1 MPSATASSAVPP
13 EADNPAF
20 APRREGPLPMAL
32 LVQKFGGT
40 SVADVERIQAVAQR
54 ISRCREEG
62 HELVIVVS
70 AMGHTTDELTGLARA
85 ISGNP
90 PQREMDMLLATGE
103 QVSIALLSMALHAQG
118 VPAVS
123 MTGTQA
129 GIVTESAHGRA
140 RILEIRTERLRRLL
154 DDGQVVVVAGF
165 QGTSSGHAG
174 TPEITTLGRGG
185 SDTSAVA
192 LAAALGADA
201 CEIYT
206 DVPGV
211 LTTDPRKVADA
222 QLMDTVTC
230 DEMLELA
237 SLGAAVLHPRAV
249 EIARNYGVPLVVRS
263 SWSDQPG
270 TRLTSGAAR
279 PIGSEGLELG
289 KPVDGAQLETHQAV
303 VALAHVPDRPGVAA
317 QLFEALGAAGLNVD
331 LIVQATHEGASNDIA
346 FTLPEAD
353 VDRAQLV
360 CREVLAALGADLAE
374 GGSAQLSAQ
383 AGMAK
388 LSISGAGIMGRPGV
402 AARLF
407 DTLARAGINLR
418 LIATSEVKV
427 SCLVA
432 GDQGQRAL
440 RAAADAFELAEGQ
453 LQLNPALCR
462 VGDPAVRGVAL
473 DRDQAQVA
481 VRRVPDRPG
490 TAAAVCR
497 ALADAGI
504 SLDAI
509 VQSERTHGGA
519 GGEGGQLSRDMS
531 FTLKRD
537 DRAAAERALAP
548 LLQQWPGSHFE
559 EGPAIARVSAVG
571 AGMPC
576 TAGTAARMF
585 RCLADAGIN
594 IELIATSEIRTSCVV
609 AEADGVRA
617 LQAVHAA
624 FGLGGSVVHK
634 AEGTE
639 APV

>member
-1 MPSATASSAVPP
+1 
-13 EADNPAF
+13 
-20 APRREGPLPMAL
+20 MAL

-40 SVADVERIQAVAQR
+40 SVADVARIQAVAAR
-54 ISRCREEG
+54 IAACREEG
-62 HELVIVVS
+62 HELVVVVS

-85 ISGNP
+85 ISSNP

-129 GIVTESAHGRA
+129 GIITESAHGRA
-140 RILEIRTERLRRLL
+140 RILEVRSERLRRLL
-154 DDGQVVVVAGF
+154 DAGQVVVVAGF
-165 QGTSSGHAG
+165 QGTSGGAAG

-192 LAAALGADA
+192 LAAALGAAA

-222 QLMDTVTC
+222 QLMDQVSC

-249 EIARNYGVPLVVRS
+249 EIARNYGVPLIVRS
-263 SWSDQPG
+263 SWSDAPG
-270 TRLTSGAAR
+270 TRLTSGRPR
-279 PIGSEGLELG
+279 PIGHGGLELG
-289 KPVDGAQLETHQAV
+289 KPVDGAELDLDQAV
-303 VALAHVPDRPGVAA
+303 LSLSHVPDQPGVAA
-317 QLFEALGAAGLNVD
+317 RLFEALGTAGVNVD
-331 LIVQATHEGASNDIA
+331 LIVQATHEGSSNDIA
-346 FTLPEAD
+346 FTLATSER
-353 VDRAQLV
+353 DRAELI
-360 CREVLAALGADLAE
+360 CREVLLSLGAELASDTNSDGARLCSE
-374 GGSAQLSAQ
+374 GA
-383 AGMAK
+383 MAK

-432 GDQGQRAL
+432 GHLGAKAL
-440 RAAADAFELAEGQ
+440 RAAADAFELGEAQ
-453 LQLNPALCR
+453 LRHNPEACHLE
-462 VGDPAVRGVAL
+462 DPAVRGVAL
-473 DRDQAQVA
+473 DLGQAQVA

-497 ALADAGI
+497 TLADAGI

-509 VQSERTHGGA
+509 VQSERTHGDAGA
-519 GGEGGQLSRDMS
+519 SSRDMS

-537 DRAAAERALAP
+537 DLLRAQQALQP
-548 LLQQWPGSHFE
+548 LLLQWPGACFE
-559 EGPAIARVSAVG
+559 EGPAIARISAVG
-571 AGMPC
+571 SGMPC
-576 TAGTAARMF
+576 TPGTAARMF
-585 RCLADAGIN
+585 RALADVGIN

-609 AEADGVRA
+609 AEADGVKA
-617 LQAVHAA
+617 LQVVHDA
-624 FGLGGSVVHK
+624 FNLGGTAIHR
-634 AEGTE
+634 AEGSE

>member
-1 MPSATASSAVPP
+1 MP
-13 EADNPAF
+13 
-20 APRREGPLPMAL
+20 GMAL

-40 SVADVERIQAVAQR
+40 SVADVERIQAVARR
-54 ISRCREEG
+54 IAASREEG

-70 AMGHTTDELTGLARA
+70 AMGHTTDELTALARA
-85 ISGNP
+85 ISPAP

-103 QVSIALLSMALHAQG
+103 QVSIALLSMALNTQG
-118 VPAVS
+118 VAAVS

-140 RILEIRTERLRRLL
+140 RILEVRTERLRRLL

-165 QGTSSGHAG
+165 QGTSSGAAG
-174 TPEITTLGRGG
+174 TAEITTLGRGG

-192 LAAALGADA
+192 LAAALGAEA

-222 QLMDTVTC
+222 QLMETVSC

-263 SWSDQPG
+263 SWSNAPG
-270 TRLTSGAAR
+270 TRLTSGRPR

-289 KPVDGAQLETHQAV
+289 RPVDGAELEPDQAV
-303 VALAHVPDRPGVAA
+303 LALSHVPDQPGVAA
-317 QLFEALGAAGLNVD
+317 VLFEALGAAGLNVD
-331 LIVQATHEGASNDIA
+331 LIVQATQEQNSNDIA
-346 FTLPEAD
+346 FTLAGAELLAAE
-353 VDRAQLV
+353 RV
-360 CREVLAALGADLAE
+360 CREVLAGLGADGAVLTAE
-374 GGSAQLSAQ
+374 P
-383 AGMAK
+383 GMAK
-388 LSISGAGIMGRPGV
+388 ISIAGAGIMGRPGV

-407 DTLARAGINLR
+407 DTMARLGINLR

-427 SCLVA
+427 SCVVDGL
-432 GDQGQRAL
+432 QGQKAL
-440 RAAADAFELAEGQ
+440 RAAADAFELAESQ
-453 LQLNPALCR
+453 LRQGPLACHQD
-462 VGDPAVRGVAL
+462 DPAVRGVAL
-473 DRDQAQVA
+473 DRDQTQMV

-490 TAAAVCR
+490 AAAAICR

-509 VQSERTHGGA
+509 VQSERTHGSGD
-519 GGEGGQLSRDMS
+519 GLSRDMS
-531 FTLKRD
+531 FTLRRD
-537 DRAAAERALAP
+537 DRGPAERALTTV
-548 LLQQWPGSHFE
+548 LRQWPGARVE
-559 EGPAIARVSAVG
+559 EGSAIARVSAVG
-571 AGMPC
+571 AGMAC

-585 RCLADAGIN
+585 RALADAGIN
-594 IELIATSEIRTSCVV
+594 IEMIATSEIRTSCVV
-609 AEADGVRA
+609 PEADGIRA
-617 LQAVHAA
+617 LQAVHTA
-624 FGLGGSVVHK
+624 FGLGGSTQHR

-639 APV
+639 APD

>member
-1 MPSATASSAVPP
+1 
-13 EADNPAF
+13 
-20 APRREGPLPMAL
+20 MAL

-85 ISGNP
+85 ISNNP

-165 QGTSSGHAG
+165 QGTSSGRAG

-263 SWSDQPG
+263 SWSDAAG
-270 TRLTSGAAR
+270 TRLTSGTPR

-289 KPVDGAQLETHQAV
+289 KPVDGAQLEMHQAV

-346 FTLPEAD
+346 FTLAEAD
-353 VDRAQLV
+353 VDRAELV
-360 CREVLAALGADLAE
+360 CREVLMAMGADLGS
-374 GGSAQLSAQ
+374 GGAQLCAQ
-383 AGMAK
+383 AGLAK

-407 DTLARAGINLR
+407 DTLARSGINLR

-440 RAAADAFELAEGQ
+440 RAAAETFELQDGQ
-453 LQLNPALCR
+453 LQLNPEICR
-462 VGDPAVRGVAL
+462 LGDPAVRGVAL
-473 DRDQAQVA
+473 DRDQVQVA

-497 ALADAGI
+497 ALADASI

-509 VQSERTHGGA
+509 VQSERSHTHATG
-519 GGEGGQLSRDMS
+519 SSKDIS

-559 EGPAIARVSAVG
+559 EGAAIARVSAVG

-585 RCLADAGIN
+585 RALADQAIN

-624 FGLGGSVVHK
+624 FALGGAVTHR

>member
-1 MPSATASSAVPP
+1 
-13 EADNPAF
+13 
-20 APRREGPLPMAL
+20 MAL
-32 LVQKFGGT
+32 YVQKFGGT
-40 SVADVERIQAVAQR
+40 SVADVERIQAVARR
-54 ISRCREEG
+54 IARCRDDG

-85 ISGNP
+85 LNTNP

-103 QVSIALLSMALHAQG
+103 QVSIALLSMALHALG

-129 GIVTESAHGRA
+129 GIITESAHGRA
-140 RILEIRTERLRRLL
+140 RILEVRSERLRQLL
-154 DDGQVVVVAGF
+154 DAGQVVVVAGF
-165 QGTSSGHAG
+165 QGTSGGGTGGAG
-174 TPEITTLGRGG
+174 GIPEITTLGRGG

-192 LAAALGADA
+192 LAAALGASA

-222 QLMDTVTC
+222 QLMEQVSC

-263 SWSDQPG
+263 SWTDAPG
-270 TRLTSGAAR
+270 TLLTSGAPRA
-279 PIGSEGLELG
+279 IGHGGLELG
-289 KPVDGAQLETHQAV
+289 KPVDGAELSLDQAV
-303 VALAHVPDRPGVAA
+303 LSLSHVPDRPGIAA
-317 QLFEALGAAGLNVD
+317 TLFEALGAAGLNVD
-331 LIVQATHEGASNDIA
+331 LIVQATHEGSSNDIA
-346 FTLPEAD
+346 FTLAAD
-353 VDRAQLV
+353 ELDRAELV
-360 CREVLAALGADLAE
+360 CREVLLGLGASLA
-374 GGSAQLSAQ
+374 SASNSDGARLSSD
-383 AGMAK
+383 AGLAK
-388 LSISGAGIMGRPGV
+388 LSLAGAGILGRPGV

-407 DTLARAGINLR
+407 DTLARSGINLR

-432 GDQGQRAL
+432 GHQGAKAL
-440 RAAADAFELAEGQ
+440 RAAAEAFELGEQQ
-453 LQLNPALCR
+453 LRHNPQACQL
-462 VGDPAVRGVAL
+462 GDPAVRGVAL
-473 DRDQAQVA
+473 DLGQAQVS
-481 VRRVPDRPG
+481 VRRVPDKPG

-509 VQSERTHGGA
+509 VQSERTHG
-519 GGEGGQLSRDMS
+519 EGSALSRDMS

-537 DRAAAERALAP
+537 ELQRAEQALHT
-548 LLQQWPGSHFE
+548 LLLQWPGSRFE

-576 TAGTAARMF
+576 TPGTAARMF
-585 RCLADAGIN
+585 RALADGGIN

-617 LQAVHAA
+617 LQVVHAA
-624 FGLGGSVVHK
+624 FGLGGAVSHR

>member
-1 MPSATASSAVPP
+1 
-13 EADNPAF
+13 
-20 APRREGPLPMAL
+20 MAL

-40 SVADVERIQAVAQR
+40 SVADVERIQAVARR
-54 ISRCREEG
+54 IARCREDG
-62 HELVIVVS
+62 HDLVIVVS
-70 AMGHTTDELTGLARA
+70 AMGHSTDELTGLARA
-85 ISGNP
+85 LCSDP
-90 PQREMDMLLATGE
+90 PQRELDMLLATGE
-103 QVSIALLSMALHAQG
+103 QVSIALLSMALHAVG

-129 GIVTESAHGRA
+129 GIITESAHGRA

-154 DDGQVVVVAGF
+154 ADGFVVVVAGF
-165 QGTSSGHAG
+165 QGTSSGAAG

-206 DVPGV
+206 DVAGV
-211 LTTDPRKVADA
+211 LSTDPRKVADA
-222 QLMDTVTC
+222 QLMEQVSC
-230 DEMLELA
+230 SEMLELA

-263 SWSDQPG
+263 SWSEASG
-270 TRLTSGAAR
+270 TRLTSGSPR

-289 KPVDGAQLETHQAV
+289 RPVDGAELESQQAV
-303 VALAHVPDRPGVAA
+303 LALSHVPDRPGVAA

-346 FTLPEAD
+346 FTLAD
-353 VDRAQLV
+353 ADLDRAQLV
-360 CREVLAALGADLAE
+360 CREVLATMGAGLGE
-374 GGSAQLSAQ
+374 GGAQLSGE

-407 DTLARAGINLR
+407 DALARAGINLR

-432 GDQGQRAL
+432 GDQGAKAL
-440 RAAADAFELAEGQ
+440 RCAATSFELHDGQ
-453 LQLNPALCR
+453 LRHDPVPCQL
-462 VGDPAVRGVAL
+462 GEPAVRGVAL

-509 VQSERTHGGA
+509 VQSERIHGG
-519 GGEGGQLSRDMS
+519 GDQLSRDIS

-537 DRAAAERALAP
+537 ERRRAEQALNP
-548 LLQQWPGSHFE
+548 LLRQWPGAHFE

-576 TAGTAARMF
+576 TPGTAARMF
-585 RCLADAGIN
+585 RALADAGIN

-624 FGLGGSVVHK
+624 FALGGDVVHQ
-634 AEGTE
+634 AQGSESPLE
-639 APV
+639 AASSA

>member
-1 MPSATASSAVPP
+1 
-13 EADNPAF
+13 
-20 APRREGPLPMAL
+20 
-32 LVQKFGGT
+32 
-40 SVADVERIQAVAQR
+40 
-54 ISRCREEG
+54 
-62 HELVIVVS
+62 
-70 AMGHTTDELTGLARA
+70 
-85 ISGNP
+85 
-90 PQREMDMLLATGE
+90 
-103 QVSIALLSMALHAQG
+103 
-118 VPAVS
+118 
-123 MTGTQA
+123 
-129 GIVTESAHGRA
+129 
-140 RILEIRTERLRRLL
+140 
-154 DDGQVVVVAGF
+154 
-165 QGTSSGHAG
+165 
-174 TPEITTLGRGG
+174 
-185 SDTSAVA
+185 
-192 LAAALGADA
+192 
-201 CEIYT
+201 
-206 DVPGV
+206 
-211 LTTDPRKVADA
+211 
-222 QLMDTVTC
+222 
-230 DEMLELA
+230 
-237 SLGAAVLHPRAV
+237 
-249 EIARNYGVPLVVRS
+249 
-263 SWSDQPG
+263 
-270 TRLTSGAAR
+270 
-279 PIGSEGLELG
+279 
-289 KPVDGAQLETHQAV
+289 
-303 VALAHVPDRPGVAA
+303 
-317 QLFEALGAAGLNVD
+317 
-331 LIVQATHEGASNDIA
+331 VQATHEGTSNDIA
-346 FTLPEAD
+346 FTLPEGDA
-353 VDRAQLV
+353 DRAELV
-360 CREVLAALGADLAE
+360 CREVLASLGAD
-374 GGSAQLSAQ
+374 GAQLSAQ
-383 AGMAK
+383 GGMAK

-440 RAAADAFELAEGQ
+440 RAAAEAFELAENQ

-462 VGDPAVRGVAL
+462 QGDPAVRGVAL

-509 VQSERTHGGA
+509 VQSERTHGG
-519 GGEGGQLSRDMS
+519 GTEGGQLSRDMS

-537 DRAAAERALAP
+537 DRTRAEQALAH

-617 LQAVHAA
+617 LQAVHTA

>member
-1 MPSATASSAVPP
+1 
-13 EADNPAF
+13 
-20 APRREGPLPMAL
+20 MAL

-54 ISRCREEG
+54 VARCREDG

-85 ISGNP
+85 LCSEP
-90 PQREMDMLLATGE
+90 PQREMDMLLSTGE
-103 QVSIALLSMALHAQG
+103 QVSIALLSMALHALG

-154 DDGQVVVVAGF
+154 DEGQVVVVAGF
-165 QGTSSGHAG
+165 QGTSSGAAG

-192 LAAALGADA
+192 LAAALGAEA

-222 QLMDTVTC
+222 QFLDTVTC

-263 SWSDQPG
+263 SWSDAPG
-270 TRLTSGAAR
+270 TQLTSGSPQ
-279 PIGSEGLELG
+279 PIGSGGLELG
-289 KPVDGAQLETHQAV
+289 KPVDGAQLETQQGV
-303 VALAHVPDRPGVAA
+303 VALSHVPDRPGVAA

-331 LIVQATHEGASNDIA
+331 LIVQATHEGSQGSGYTNDIA
-346 FTLPEAD
+346 FTLPETD
-353 VDRAQLV
+353 LDQAQLV
-360 CREVLAALGADLAE
+360 CRAVLGAMGAPLLEDGADVGGDETSTGSGAGAGLAARLRGE
-374 GGSAQLSAQ
+374 GGL
-383 AGMAK
+383 AK

-407 DTLARAGINLR
+407 DTLARCGVNLR

-432 GDQGQRAL
+432 GEEGQRAL
-440 RAAADAFELAEGQ
+440 RAAAEAFELHEGQ
-453 LQLNPALCR
+453 VHQNPELCR
-462 VGDPAVRGVAL
+462 LEAPPVRGVAL
-473 DRDQAQVA
+473 DRDQAQVS
-481 VRRVPDRPG
+481 VRRVPD
-490 TAAAVCR
+490 
-497 ALADAGI
+497 
-504 SLDAI
+504 
-509 VQSERTHGGA
+509 
-519 GGEGGQLSRDMS
+519 
-531 FTLKRD
+531 
-537 DRAAAERALAP
+537 
-548 LLQQWPGSHFE
+548 
-559 EGPAIARVSAVG
+559 
-571 AGMPC
+571 
-576 TAGTAARMF
+576 
-585 RCLADAGIN
+585 
-594 IELIATSEIRTSCVV
+594 
-609 AEADGVRA
+609 
-617 LQAVHAA
+617 
-624 FGLGGSVVHK
+624 
-634 AEGTE
+634 
-639 APV
+639 

>member
-1 MPSATASSAVPP
+1 
-13 EADNPAF
+13 
-20 APRREGPLPMAL
+20 MAL

-54 ISRCREEG
+54 IATSRQAG
-62 HELVIVVS
+62 NDLVIVVS

-85 ISGNP
+85 ISSNP

-103 QVSIALLSMALHAQG
+103 QVSIALLAMALNALG

-123 MTGTQA
+123 MTGPQV
-129 GIVTESAHGRA
+129 GILTESAHGRA
-140 RILEIRTERLRRLL
+140 RILEVRTDRLQRLL
-154 DDGQVVVVAGF
+154 GDGNVVVVAGF
-165 QGTSSGHAG
+165 QGTSSGLSG
-174 TPEITTLGRGG
+174 LPEITTLGRGG

-222 QLMDTVTC
+222 QLMDTITC
-230 DEMLELA
+230 NEMLELA

-270 TRLTSGAAR
+270 TLLTSDATSR
-279 PIGSEGLELG
+279 RGSGEGLELG
-289 KPVDGAQLETHQAV
+289 KPVDGAELDTDQAV
-303 VALAHVPDRPGVAA
+303 LALAHVPDRPGVAA
-317 QLFEALGAAGLNVD
+317 QLFEALSKAGLNVD
-331 LIVQATHEGASNDIA
+331 LIVQSTHEGSAGRFTNDIA
-346 FTLPEAD
+346 FTVAETQL
-353 VDRAQLV
+353 DRAQLV
-360 CREVLAALGADLAE
+360 CREVLAAMGPGAEAATISAE
-374 GGSAQLSAQ
+374 G
-383 AGMAK
+383 GMAK
-388 LSISGAGIMGRPGV
+388 LSIAGAGIMGRPGV

-407 DTLARAGINLR
+407 DTLAKGGINLR

-432 GDQGQRAL
+432 GHQGSKAL
-440 RAAADAFELAEGQ
+440 QAAAQCFELNERQ
-453 LQLNPALCR
+453 LHLNPPPS
-462 VGDPAVRGVAL
+462 GDGEPEVRGVAL

-481 VRRVPDRPG
+481 VRRIPDKPG
-490 TAAAVCR
+490 TAASVCR
-497 ALADAGI
+497 VLADAGI

-509 VQSERTHGGA
+509 VQSERSHGCGD
-519 GGEGGQLSRDMS
+519 QQSRDMG
-531 FTLKRD
+531 FCLKRD
-537 DRAAAERALAP
+537 ELERARAALQP
-548 LLQQWPGSHFE
+548 LLNQWPGAGFE
-559 EGPAIARVSAVG
+559 EGMAIARVSAVG

-585 RCLADAGIN
+585 RSLAEAGVN
-594 IELIATSEIRTSCVV
+594 IEMIATSEIRTSCVV
-609 AEADGVRA
+609 PEADGVKA
-617 LQAVHAA
+617 LQLVHAA
-624 FGLGGSVVHK
+624 FGLGGSTRHE
-634 AEGTE
+634 AQGTE

>member
-1 MPSATASSAVPP
+1 
-13 EADNPAF
+13 
-20 APRREGPLPMAL
+20 MAL

-40 SVADVERIQAVAQR
+40 SVADVDRIRAVAQR
-54 ISRCREEG
+54 ISRCRDEG

-70 AMGHTTDELTGLARA
+70 AMGHTTDELSGLARA
-85 ISGNP
+85 ISSQP

-103 QVSIALLSMALHAQG
+103 QVSIALLSMALHALG

-140 RILEIRTERLRRLL
+140 RILEIRTERLHRLL
-154 DDGQVVVVAGF
+154 EDGQVVVVAGF
-165 QGTSSGHAG
+165 QGTCSGHAG

-211 LTTDPRKVADA
+211 LTSDPRKVADA
-222 QLMDTVTC
+222 QLMETVTC
-230 DEMLELA
+230 NEMLELA

-263 SWSDQPG
+263 SWSEAAG
-270 TRLTSGAAR
+270 TRLTSGKAK

-289 KPVDGAQLETHQAV
+289 KPVDGAQLERHQAV
-303 VALAHVPDRPGVAA
+303 VALAHVPDRPGIAA
-317 QLFEALGAAGLNVD
+317 SLFEALGQAGLNVD

-346 FTLPEAD
+346 FTVPEDD
-353 VDRAQLV
+353 VDQAELV
-360 CREVLAALGADLAE
+360 CREVLAALGAGLGD
-374 GGSAQLSAQ
+374 GGAQLSAEV
-383 AGMAK
+383 GMAK

-407 DTLARAGINLR
+407 DTLARSGINLR
-418 LIATSEVKV
+418 LSATSEVKV

-432 GDQGQRAL
+432 DHKGSRAL
-440 RAAADAFELAEGQ
+440 RAAGDAFELQENQ
-453 LQLNPALCR
+453 LRHKPDLCQQ
-462 VGDPAVRGVAL
+462 GDPAVRGVAL

-509 VQSERTHGGA
+509 VQSERTHGD
-519 GGEGGQLSRDMS
+519 QPLLSRDIS

-537 DRAAAERALAP
+537 ERGRAEQALAP
-548 LLQQWPGSHFE
+548 LLRQWPGSLFE

-576 TAGTAARMF
+576 TAGTAAKMF

-609 AEADGVRA
+609 AAAEGVRA
-617 LQAVHAA
+617 LQAVHDA
-624 FGLGGSVVHK
+624 FALGGSEQHR
-634 AEGTE
+634 AEGSE
-639 APV
+639 APA

>member
-1 MPSATASSAVPP
+1 
-13 EADNPAF
+13 
-20 APRREGPLPMAL
+20 MAL

-40 SVADVERIQAVAQR
+40 SVADVERIQAVARR
-54 ISRCREEG
+54 IAACRQAG
-62 HELVIVVS
+62 HDLVIVVS

-103 QVSIALLSMALHAQG
+103 QVSIALLAMALQAIG

-123 MTGTQA
+123 MTGPQV
-129 GIVTESAHGRA
+129 GILTESTHGRA
-140 RILEIRTERLRRLL
+140 RILDIRTDRLRRLL
-154 DDGQVVVVAGF
+154 EEGNVVVVAGF
-165 QGTSSGHAG
+165 QGTSNSLSGVA
-174 TPEITTLGRGG
+174 EITTLGRGG

-211 LTTDPRKVADA
+211 LTTDPRKVPDA
-222 QLMDTVTC
+222 QLMETVTC
-230 DEMLELA
+230 NEMLELA

-249 EIARNYGVPLVVRS
+249 EIARNYGVPLRVRS
-263 SWSDQPG
+263 SWSDQAG
-270 TRLTSGAAR
+270 TLLTSSTTSR
-279 PIGSEGLELG
+279 RGSGEGLELG
-289 KPVDGAQLETHQAV
+289 KPVDGAELDTAQAV
-303 VALAHVPDRPGVAA
+303 LALSHVPDQPGVAA
-317 QLFEALGAAGLNVD
+317 QLFEALSAAGLNVD
-331 LIVQATHEGASNDIA
+331 LIVQSTHDGSSNDIA
-346 FTLPEAD
+346 FTVAE
-353 VDRAQLV
+353 AQLNDAERV
-360 CREVLAALGADLAE
+360 CRDLLAALGPGASGANDA
-374 GGSAQLSAQ
+374 SLSTE

-407 DTLARAGINLR
+407 DTLAKQGINLR

-432 GDQGQRAL
+432 GHQGSKAL
-440 RAAADAFELAEGQ
+440 QAAASCFELNEQQ
-453 LQLNPALCR
+453 LQLNPAPS
-462 VGDPAVRGVAL
+462 GAGEPEVRGVAL

-481 VRRVPDRPG
+481 VRRIPDRPG

-497 ALADAGI
+497 ALADAAI

-509 VQSERTHGGA
+509 VQSERTHGK
-519 GGEGGQLSRDMS
+519 GELRSRDMG
-531 FTLKRD
+531 FCLKRD
-537 DRAAAERALAP
+537 DLDRARTALQP
-548 LLQQWPGSHFE
+548 LLNQWPGASFE
-559 EGPAIARVSAVG
+559 EGLAISRVSAVG

-585 RCLADAGIN
+585 RSLAEAGIN
-594 IELIATSEIRTSCVV
+594 IEMIATSEIRTSCVV
-609 AEADGVRA
+609 AETDGIPA
-617 LQAVHAA
+617 LRAVHAA
-624 FGLGGSVVHK
+624 FGLGGAVRHQ
-634 AEGTE
+634 AQGTE

>member
-1 MPSATASSAVPP
+1 
-13 EADNPAF
+13 
-20 APRREGPLPMAL
+20 MAL

-40 SVADVERIQAVAQR
+40 SVADVDRIQAVARR
-54 ISRCREEG
+54 IARSREDG
-62 HELVIVVS
+62 HDLVIVVS

-85 ISGNP
+85 ISSDP
-90 PQREMDMLLATGE
+90 PRREMDMLLSTGE
-103 QVSIALLSMALHAQG
+103 QVSIALLSMALHGLG
-118 VPAVS
+118 VPAMS

-140 RILEIRTERLRRLL
+140 RILEIRTERLHHLL
-154 DDGQVVVVAGF
+154 ADGHVLVVAGF
-165 QGTSSGHAG
+165 QGTSSSAAG

-222 QLMDTVTC
+222 QLMAEVTC
-230 DEMLELA
+230 NEMLELA

-249 EIARNYGVPLVVRS
+249 EIARNYGVPLIVRS
-263 SWSDQPG
+263 SWSEAPG
-270 TRLTSGAAR
+270 TRLTSGTAR
-279 PIGSEGLELG
+279 PIGHGGLELG
-289 KPVDGAQLETHQAV
+289 KPVDGAELEDDQGLI
-303 VALAHVPDRPGVAA
+303 ALAHVPDCPGVAA
-317 QLFEALGAAGLNVD
+317 QLFEALGAADLNVD

-346 FTLPEAD
+346 FTLPATD
-353 VDRAQLV
+353 LDRAQLV
-360 CREVLAALGADLAE
+360 CREVLAGLGATPGEE
-374 GGSAQLSAQ
+374 GGAQLSAE
-383 AGMAK
+383 AGLAK
-388 LSISGAGIMGRPGV
+388 LSIAGAGIMGRPGV

-407 DTLARAGINLR
+407 DTLARSGINLR

-432 GDQGQRAL
+432 GDQGSKAL
-440 RAAADAFELAEGQ
+440 RAAAEAFELHESQ
-453 LQLNPALCR
+453 LRPNPEPPTQLHL
-462 VGDPAVRGVAL
+462 PAVRGVAL
-473 DRDQAQVA
+473 DLGQAQVA

-497 ALADAGI
+497 SLADAGI
-504 SLDAI
+504 CLEAI
-509 VQSERTHGGA
+509 VQSERTHGSA
-519 GGEGGQLSRDMS
+519 PQLSRDIS

-537 DRAAAERALAP
+537 DRARAELALAP
-548 LLQQWPGSHFE
+548 LLQQWPGARFE
-559 EGPAIARVSAVG
+559 EGAAIARVSAVG

-585 RCLADAGIN
+585 RALADQGIN

-609 AEADGVRA
+609 AEAEGVRA
-617 LQAVHAA
+617 LQTVHAA
-624 FGLGGSVVHK
+624 FDLGGEVAHR
-634 AEGTE
+634 AEGSE
-639 APV
+639 APG